1 MARKLINKSI
11 TGFDTD
17 ITSHYE
23 LTVNNHNFSV
33 YYTEVGAI
41 NEDNE
46 ETTGFYGL
54 YEITPEMAADNNI
67 IDRINDEIGAEMYE
81 PQIITGNNFY
91 TYITEPPHEL
101 SFIDEGS
108 PDDLEKILDNIEKI
122 IDEMTK

>member
-1 MARKLINKSI
+1 MARKLIDKSI

-23 LTVNNHNFSV
+23 LTVNNHNFTV

-41 NEDNE
+41 DENGE
-46 ETTGFYGL
+46 ETIGFYGL
-54 YEITPEMAADNNI
+54 YEITPEMATDNNI
-67 IDRINDEIGAEMYE
+67 IDRINEEIGAEMYE
-81 PQIITGNNFY
+81 PQIIVGNDFF

-108 PDDLEKILDNIEKI
+108 PDDLEKILDDIEKI